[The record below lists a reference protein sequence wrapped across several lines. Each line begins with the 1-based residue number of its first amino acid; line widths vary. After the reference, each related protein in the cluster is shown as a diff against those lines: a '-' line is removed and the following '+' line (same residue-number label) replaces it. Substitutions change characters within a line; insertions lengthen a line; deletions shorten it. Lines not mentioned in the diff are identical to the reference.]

1 MKKFAMLPLVLL
13 LLTSCNGGNSSMSN
27 SQNSNSLDNSIIAEA
42 DENLKTFPYEI
53 RDTYDNVFK
62 DDKMPGAEVVWGAD
76 PFVYRFDGMYYLY
89 VTTGGPN
96 LNVWK
101 SEDLLK
107 WENVGNVLQVGA
119 PNQQSPWAPEVTYI
133 NGKFYL
139 ISSFAGVAHTIFTSD
154 SPVGPFTPLSN
165 TPIDNAQIDGSFFI
179 DKDEKVYCTIASS
192 SGIKVF
198 QMKDDMSGFKESKY
212 GQYYLYNNT
221 ELGVWNEGPYIT
233 LRDGHYYLTWTGVGC
248 YQPSYRVHYNYL
260 DSGSVFAINAFEQRC
275 ENVLLDTSME
285 WNGLGHSANFLGPD
299 LDSYYIG
306 YHSSERKYE
315 STGFISTSKPRFFNY
330 SRLSFNGSTM
340 VADHAKKE
348 NNFVPRMPE
357 FSTRG
362 TKGFETV
369 GDFLLSNTASNDT
382 FSVEYNVKGGNQ
394 TMVFA
399 YQDEN
404 NYGYANFENN
414 SVVIRKK
421 VNGNAQDVL
430 TVPLNRQYDFSKLH
444 TLRLGYKDGELAVY
458 FDTVEKVCDYK
469 CEFNGGK
476 VGYLNNNLGEIGY
489 TAYSNVAHGSS
500 DQEEYTREVTLANQ
514 YQENAS
520 ILREGSG
527 LVEIEKDEN
536 VVNPTQF
543 AHTYN
548 LHLENKN
555 DRGTFLTYFDEEQ
568 EVFVDLRVPS
578 SMSGKKVGIK
588 VNNEAVEEFTVEN
601 LSSDNQEYV
610 VQLGKVKVNA
620 GRNYISIVA
629 IDSPIDFSRIHYQKA
644 VHTEEFKMKATLKA
658 MNGNLTW
665 YEYGAKTMKY
675 TNDGLYSNGKD
686 SNFARVK
693 NGEDLYNTT
702 IEATVVI
709 KQTVSQ
715 RINDPSVPSD
725 NLTKPSND
733 RFAAGIVLGVNN
745 YEYFRSNES
754 GYASSD
760 INSLEGMYLG
770 INSEKIFLRDCNYS
784 DSENVFEMKKKF
796 ALDKEY
802 TLKMVQEG
810 KKITAYLDGEKL
822 CEYYSSNLSPRGNA
836 GCYSYYLESLYTNLT
851 IESNK

>member
-1 MKKFAMLPLVLL
+1 MKKMKIIPLIFILL
-13 LLTSCNGGNSSMSN
+13 SGCSNASNSSNISCSN
-27 SQNSNSLDNSIIAEA
+27 DNSNKISLSESN
-42 DENLKTFPYEI
+42 NLPEFPFEI

-62 DDKMPGAEVVWGAD
+62 EDRMPGASMDMGAD
-76 PFVYRFDGMYYLY
+76 PFVYRFNGVYYLY
-89 VTTGGPN
+89 VTCAGKT
-96 LNVWK
+96 LYAWK
-101 SEDLLK
+101 SEDLIH
-107 WENVGNVLQVGA
+107 WYEIGNVINVTKEAHTG
-119 PNQQSPWAPEVTYI
+119 PWAPEIMYL

-139 ISSFAGVAHTIFTSD
+139 ITSFSGKGHVMLSSD
-154 SPVGPFTPLSN
+154 SPEGPFVPIN
-165 TPIDNAQIDGSFFI
+165 NEPIDSGKIDGGFFI
-179 DKDEKVYCTIASS
+179 DKDEQVYCLMAGMTIRKFNNDMTGYSS
-192 SGIKVF
+192 SEIAYQNAKVA
-198 QMKDDMSGFKESKY
+198 G
-212 GQYYLYNNT
+212 
-221 ELGVWNEGPYIT
+221 WNEGPQIT
-233 LRDGHYYLTWTGVGC
+233 LRDGHYYLTYTGNNFA
-248 YQPSYRVHYNYL
+248 QPSYRVQYNYL
-260 DSGSVFAINAFEQRC
+260 DSGDIFDSKAFDQKC
-275 ENVLLDTSME
+275 ELLLLNTSSE
-285 WNGLGHSANFLGPD
+285 FGGIGHSANFLGPD
-299 LDSYYIG
+299 LDSYYVG
-306 YHSSERKYE
+306 YHNLERKYN
-315 STGFISTSKPRFFNY
+315 SNGYLHTDKNRFFNFT
-330 SRLSFNGSTM
+330 RLSFNGSTM

-421 VNGNAQDVL
+421 VNGNTQDVL

-644 VHTEEFKMKATLKA
+644 IHTEEFKMKATLKA

-836 GCYSYYLESLYTNLT
+836 GCYSYYLESLYTNLN
-851 IESNK
+851 IQSNK